1 MLVSSPV
8 KEGVQWTIIAGFAAS
23 KLEVVIAGYAMYSQL
38 EVIWEGC
45 CSFAKLLPDIRYNSL
60 KPYLKSAVGML

>member
-8 KEGVQWTIIAGFAAS
+8 KEGVGWTIIAGFDAS
-23 KLEVVIAGYAMYSQL
+23 ELNVVIGGYAMYSHL

-45 CSFAKLLPDIRYNSL
+45 CSLILICQAITRYPIIIIVL
-60 KPYLKSAVGML
+60 MI